1 MSEINYA
8 NVLEKAAVSLD
19 KEGRHNQAD
28 ILRDVAAEFVQL
40 RATIVQLRVALD
52 KARGMLEEYNNWG
65 KIGDNHS
72 AATWLA
78 ECVWTKAVEPHER
91 DIPDLCYADNE

>member
-1 MSEINYA
+1 
-8 NVLEKAAVSLD
+8 
-19 KEGRHNQAD
+19 
-28 ILRDVAAEFVQL
+28 
-40 RATIVQLRVALD
+40 
-52 KARGMLEEYNNWG
+52 MLEEYNNWG